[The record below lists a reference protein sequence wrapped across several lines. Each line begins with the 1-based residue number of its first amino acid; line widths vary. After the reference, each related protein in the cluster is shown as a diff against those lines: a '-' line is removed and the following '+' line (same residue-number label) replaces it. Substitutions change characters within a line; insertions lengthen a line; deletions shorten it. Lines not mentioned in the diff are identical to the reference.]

1 MSKVFKLRQSALL
14 CSIIAASL
22 AACGGE
28 AANETPPPKQVGL
41 GIFSAPPAAPAD
53 IVNFTGIRNNYTITR
68 TMTGFAVKDNIGSGG
83 TVNVSNQA
91 NLKFADVTINLGL
104 GDKSKTI
111 SEASLKRL
119 IELYIAFFNRVP
131 DADGLSYWIDRIKE
145 GMTIDT
151 LASNFYNAA
160 LEYSS
165 LTGYSASMS
174 NEEFVKIIYKN
185 VLGRSG
191 SNAPPEVDVNYWANQ
206 LATGQSS
213 KGSLIATM
221 LTAAHTYAGDPTWGW
236 VTQLLDNKV
245 NVGLFFAVEQ
255 GLNYNTPSESIEKTM
270 AIVAKITSASIAL
283 AKSAINI
290 LDVNFNASAAYNP
303 NGSGNNNGNNGNNSG
318 SGTGA
323 SKECYNQNLIKQG
336 VTYST
341 EMSSTVASLGTTTV
355 YVVNYKP
362 NGTASFNGISAQEL
376 LTDTII
382 LSGVGTGTV
391 SKIKSYLNVYDN
403 ESLAYGNSVTLTLP
417 GFGDY
422 NVVGTMTPPKRT
434 PFSMA
439 ANESFEQTYKY
450 KQEAVGSIFPISY
463 PEQSMTEKLTFLGI
477 ESVTVPAGSFKACK
491 FKHDSTVDS
500 VTSVSYTW
508 QISDAA
514 YRGLTAKIEAKD
526 VVTVA
531 TKLSIQG
538 Q

>member
-1 MSKVFKLRQSALL
+1 MNKVFKLRQSALL

-255 GLNYNTPSESIEKTM
+255 GLNYNTPSESIEENDGDRSEDYLCK
-270 AIVAKITSASIAL
+270 
-283 AKSAINI
+283 
-290 LDVNFNASAAYNP
+290 Y
-303 NGSGNNNGNNGNNSG
+303 
-318 SGTGA
+318 
-323 SKECYNQNLIKQG
+323 C
-336 VTYST
+336 
-341 EMSSTVASLGTTTV
+341 
-355 YVVNYKP
+355 
-362 NGTASFNGISAQEL
+362 
-376 LTDTII
+376 
-382 LSGVGTGTV
+382 LS
-391 SKIKSYLNVYDN
+391 
-403 ESLAYGNSVTLTLP
+403 
-417 GFGDY
+417 
-422 NVVGTMTPPKRT
+422 
-434 PFSMA
+434 
-439 ANESFEQTYKY
+439 
-450 KQEAVGSIFPISY
+450 
-463 PEQSMTEKLTFLGI
+463 
-477 ESVTVPAGSFKACK
+477 
-491 FKHDSTVDS
+491 
-500 VTSVSYTW
+500 
-508 QISDAA
+508 
-514 YRGLTAKIEAKD
+514 
-526 VVTVA
+526 
-531 TKLSIQG
+531 
-538 Q
+538 